1 MSQSTEIVEGHAIL
15 VMMLVAVM
23 SAALITF
30 LALALSA
37 RYIENVDTSQV
48 PGSDDESASKT
59 LELSEERDQL
69 LVKLKEAE
77 AKSERQ
83 QSVLQQLQELILMQS

>member
-1 MSQSTEIVEGHAIL
+1 
-15 VMMLVAVM
+15 MLVAVL
-23 SAALITF
+23 SAALTTF
-30 LALALSA
+30 LALAVSA
-37 RYIENVDTSQV
+37 RYIENVETSQV
-48 PGSDDESASKT
+48 PGSDDESASKA

-69 LVKLKEAE
+69 LVKLKVAE